1 MDGVGDNSDAF
12 PNDVN
17 ETLDSDTDGVGDNAD
32 ICPGGDDLVDVDNDG
47 LPDYCDLLVDSDGD
61 GYDDAIDAFP
71 NDITE
76 WIDSDGD
83 GVGNNA
89 DAYPADPDRS
99 QGNQNQNQ
107 NNAENTK
114 PVSEDSDQAEESAS
128 WVELL
133 ESGGLSQDMFL
144 PIVGVVV
151 LLLFMKIG
159 LSSRKIKN
167 LKHELQELSESKAA
181 WERLDLDEDGE
192 LSDLELE
199 AYKLIRDKGNKPTL
213 PRRLWNRLMRE
224 TVCMRHIKPTNL

>member
-1 MDGVGDNSDAF
+1 M
-12 PNDVN
+12 
-17 ETLDSDTDGVGDNAD
+17 
-32 ICPGGDDLVDVDNDG
+32 
-47 LPDYCDLLVDSDGD
+47 VDSDGD

-99 QGNQNQNQ
+99 QGDENQ

-114 PVSEDSDQAEESAS
+114 PVNGDSEQTEESAS

-144 PIVGVVV
+144 PIVGIVVF
-151 LLLFMKIG
+151 LPFMKIG

-167 LKHELQELSESKAA
+167 LKQELQELSESKAA

-199 AYKLIRDKGNKPTL
+199 AYKLIRDKGKQPDTAVEAMESTEL
-213 PRRLWNRLMRE
+213 RDGGYA
-224 TVCMRHIKPTNL
+224 THQTNELLDDTTSDWLRDELG

>member
-1 MDGVGDNSDAF
+1 MQMLILLIPKEARRDQNQNDAE
-12 PNDVN
+12 NTN
-17 ETLDSDTDGVGDNAD
+17 QIS
-32 ICPGGDDLVDVDNDG
+32 
-47 LPDYCDLLVDSDGD
+47 VDSDE
-61 GYDDAIDAFP
+61 
-71 NDITE
+71 TE
-76 WIDSDGD
+76 
-83 GVGNNA
+83 
-89 DAYPADPDRS
+89 
-99 QGNQNQNQ
+99 
-107 NNAENTK
+107 ET
-114 PVSEDSDQAEESAS
+114 AS

-199 AYKLIRDKGNKPTL
+199 AYKLIRDKRKRTDTAE
-213 PRRLWNRLMRE
+213 E
-224 TVCMRHIKPTNL
+224 TSAVD